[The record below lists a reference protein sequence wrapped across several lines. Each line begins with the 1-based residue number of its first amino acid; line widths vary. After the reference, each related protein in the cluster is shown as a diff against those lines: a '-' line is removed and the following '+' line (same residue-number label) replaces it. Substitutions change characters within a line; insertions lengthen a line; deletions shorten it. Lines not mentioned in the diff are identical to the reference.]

1 MGDEDQIQFDEDE
14 FRDAGAAAAS
24 DKEQSSRT
32 LFRPGLGRRNDRAA
46 AKSNASSHTRRAR
59 RNGAFVQH
67 GDVAATTQ
75 LGSVQDGENI
85 FESRAYMSNQPNVSN
100 KIGNGA
106 NNLAMLL
113 SNADKLT
120 NILEESHD

>member
-1 MGDEDQIQFDEDE
+1 MQ
-14 FRDAGAAAAS
+14 
-24 DKEQSSRT
+24 
-32 LFRPGLGRRNDRAA
+32 N
-46 AKSNASSHTRRAR
+46 
-59 RNGAFVQH
+59 
-67 GDVAATTQ
+67 GDVSTATQ

>member
-1 MGDEDQIQFDEDE
+1 M
-14 FRDAGAAAAS
+14 
-24 DKEQSSRT
+24 
-32 LFRPGLGRRNDRAA
+32 
-46 AKSNASSHTRRAR
+46 
-59 RNGAFVQH
+59 QH

>member
-1 MGDEDQIQFDEDE
+1 M
-14 FRDAGAAAAS
+14 
-24 DKEQSSRT
+24 
-32 LFRPGLGRRNDRAA
+32 
-46 AKSNASSHTRRAR
+46 
-59 RNGAFVQH
+59 QH
-67 GDVAATTQ
+67 GDVTTATQ
-75 LGSVQDGENI
+75 LGSAQDGENI